1 MNLIFRSLNDEEFYN
16 FNGIPFAEPPI
27 GELRFKKPIPKKPW
41 EGIFEANKHES
52 CSQASLLAVIKKF
65 ATYLITDIH

>member
-52 CSQASLLAVIKKF
+52 CSLASLLAVIKNF
-65 ATYLITDIH
+65 NT